1 MLKKIITA
9 LVFINTIGLIGIL
22 GGGFYAYK
30 YATSG
35 NLERLI
41 KNKLM
46 GDIQQVLPNAIEDK
60 LPSKTGVSIPF

>member
-9 LVFINTIGLIGIL
+9 LVFINTIGLLWIL
-22 GGGFYAYK
+22 GVGFYAFK

-41 KNKLM
+41 KSKLM
-46 GDIQQVLPNAIEDK
+46 GDIQKVLPDAIEDK
-60 LPSKTGVSIPF
+60 LPSQTGVSIPF

>member
-1 MLKKIITA
+1 MLKKIITV
-9 LVFINTIGLIGIL
+9 LVFVNTFFLLGII

-35 NLERLI
+35 SLEKLI
-41 KNKLM
+41 KNRVM
-46 GDIQQVLPNAIEDK
+46 GDIQKVLPNAIEDK

>member
-1 MLKKIITA
+1 MIKKIITA
-9 LVFINTIGLIGIL
+9 LVFLNTLGLLGII

-41 KNKLM
+41 KSKLM
-46 GDIQQVLPNAIEDK
+46 GDIQKVLPDAIEDK
-60 LPSKTGVSIPF
+60 LPSQTGVSIPF